1 MNSEEFRETFLR
13 NDREGPTKAE
23 KAEKMA
29 GNNAWEGNSR
39 RGISQPRAAGAREA
53 TPVGSVRSTGRE
65 ENNAPR
71 EAKRKAGPS
80 GQKEKQR
87 KETESSRERRI
98 PQRRAGRTRPKK
110 NSHRAD
116 KNRGL
121 RKAPEASGGSTQR
134 TSKKAGRLSRR

>member
-23 KAEKMA
+23 KAGKMA
-29 GNNAWEGNSR
+29 DNNAGERNSR
-39 RGISQPRAAGAREA
+39 RGNMQPYAATAREA
-53 TPVGSVRSTGRE
+53 NPAGSVRSAGGE

-87 KETESSRERRI
+87 K
-98 PQRRAGRTRPKK
+98 GR
-110 NSHRAD
+110 D
-116 KNRGL
+116 
-121 RKAPEASGGSTQR
+121 
-134 TSKKAGRLSRR
+134 